1 MGAGVGGV
9 PHLSPSPGCTYLPF
23 GQRSVPVVTDCGKED
38 ASVLWGF
45 LGGLLRLEIMEKT
58 RTKMRSRRGANAGQ
72 LTA

>member
-9 PHLSPSPGCTYLPF
+9 PLLSSSPGCTYLPF
-23 GQRSVPVVTDCGKED
+23 RQRSVPVVPDWEGECLC
-38 ASVLWGF
+38 VMGF
-45 LGGLLRLEIMEKT
+45 LGVLLKIENMEKT